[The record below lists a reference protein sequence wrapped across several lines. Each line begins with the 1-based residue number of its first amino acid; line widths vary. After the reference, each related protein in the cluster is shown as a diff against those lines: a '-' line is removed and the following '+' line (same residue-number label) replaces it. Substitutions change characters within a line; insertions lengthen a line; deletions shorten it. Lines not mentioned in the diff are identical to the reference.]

1 MQATPS
7 TLQISPAHP
16 EHTQAVPAFEL
27 ENRRYFEQW
36 IATRGDDYY
45 HEQVV
50 SASLQQALVAA
61 SLQKECHYLAWV
73 DSEIVGRVTLR
84 HIERD
89 FFHQATLGYRFSQ
102 RHAGQGF
109 ATAAVE
115 AVIQLAVAE
124 LHLRR
129 LKAVVAAGNTASQ
142 RIMEKSHF
150 QCISRSH
157 AATLLHGKWLDVLH
171 YERRLAS

>member
-1 MQATPS
+1 MQTTPTS
-7 TLQISPAHP
+7 LQISPTHP
-16 EHTQAVPAFEL
+16 EYAKAVLAFEL

-45 HEQVV
+45 HEQAV
-50 SASLQQALVAA
+50 SASLQQAQMSAN
-61 SLQKECHYLAWV
+61 LQKECHYLAWV
-73 DSEIVGRVTLR
+73 GSEIVGRVTLR
-84 HIERD
+84 HIDRV

-109 ATAAVE
+109 ATAAVDI
-115 AVIQLAVAE
+115 VIQLAVAD

-129 LKAVVAAGNTASQ
+129 LKAVVAAGNKASQ
-142 RIMEKSHF
+142 RIMEKCHF

-157 AATLLHGKWLDVLH
+157 ATTLLHGKWLDVLH
-171 YERRLAS
+171 YERRLSP